1 MSSVLATS
9 LRGENYYSHFMMEEP
24 EAQRGQVIFPRGHS
38 WHMAEPGLT
47 LKAVHG
53 QELEMVEQTVD
64 PNPGTRNSRY

>member
-1 MSSVLATS
+1 
-9 LRGENYYSHFMMEEP
+9 MEEP